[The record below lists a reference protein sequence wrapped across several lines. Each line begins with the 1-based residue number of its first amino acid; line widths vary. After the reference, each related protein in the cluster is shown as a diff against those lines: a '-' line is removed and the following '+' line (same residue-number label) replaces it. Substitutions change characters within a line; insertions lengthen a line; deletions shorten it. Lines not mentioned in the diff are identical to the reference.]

1 MDEYGGDIDD
11 AAFAA
16 VADAA
21 EKAHTASTSSSAAGP
36 SKQPAVV
43 QPVPRKIQKPTGPSS
58 IIVNTRQKGNPLLPY
73 IKSVPWEY
81 GDIIPDYL
89 LTPTACML
97 FLSLKYHRLH
107 PEYIYTRMKSLG
119 KAYTLRIL
127 LILVDTDQHTDPI
140 KELTKS
146 TMINGLTIILTWSP
160 AEAGRYVELYKVMEN
175 APATMIKERQKED
188 YMSRVEDFVTAVKG
202 VNKTDS
208 LGLISMFGS
217 VRAGVNA
224 TEDQVGLVPGW
235 GEKKTKRWCK
245 AVREDF
251 RVGGALMKK
260 KREEEAMKS
269 GRGNG
274 GAGTAVPLN
283 PMKAEDQM
291 AINRRLGI
299 TTGPVRMVKEPIDE
313 DMVIDLESEEALRA
327 MEDEERR
334 RKKPQ
339 SAVARYANMTEV
351 SAGPAEAALS
361 TTEDGVMAALAKLR
375 KQ

>member
-36 SKQPAVV
+36 SKKPVV
-43 QPVPRKIQKPTGPSS
+43 QPVPRKIQKPSGPSS

-89 LTPTACML
+89 VTPTTCML

-127 LILVDTDQHTDPI
+127 LILIDTDQHTDPI

-146 TMINGLTIILTWSP
+146 TMINGLTIILTWSA
-160 AEAGRYVELYKVMEN
+160 AEAGRYVELYKVMEHT
-175 APATMIKERQKED
+175 PATMIKERQKED
-188 YMSRVEDFVTAVKG
+188 YMSRVEDFATTVRG

-217 VRAGVNA
+217 VRAAVNA
-224 TEDQVGLVPGW
+224 TEDQIGLVPGW
-235 GEKKTKRWCK
+235 GEKKTRRWCA

-260 KREEEAMKS
+260 RREEAAKS
-269 GRGNG
+269 GKDSGSM
-274 GAGTAVPLN
+274 GTAVPLN
-283 PMKAEDQM
+283 VMKDEDRV

-299 TTGPVRMVKEPIDE
+299 APPAKMVKEVVDDNMI
-313 DMVIDLESEEALRA
+313 IDLDGEEALRA

-339 SAVARYANMTEV
+339 GQSEAAAIARDTNMTEATT
-351 SAGPAEAALS
+351 SSIAG
-361 TTEDGVMAALAKLR
+361 TEDGVMAALAKLR